1 MLGFKENAS
10 RNSISRTKNIK
21 KIFWSP
27 LRFYFIIFQKCRTR
41 EEKRKLNFSSIS
53 NYNSLKEYKKL
64 SF

>member
-1 MLGFKENAS
+1 MALKKMRFE
-10 RNSISRTKNIK
+10 IQPVELKNIK

-27 LRFYFIIFQKCRTR
+27 HRFYFIIFQKCRTR

-53 NYNSLKEYKKL
+53 NYNSLNEYKKF